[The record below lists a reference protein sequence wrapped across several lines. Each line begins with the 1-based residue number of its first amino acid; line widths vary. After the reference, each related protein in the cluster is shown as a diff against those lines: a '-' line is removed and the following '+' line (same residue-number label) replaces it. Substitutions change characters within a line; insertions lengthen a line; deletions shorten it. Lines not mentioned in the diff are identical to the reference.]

1 MIENILENSTLQVIL
16 LMYIVGS
23 IPFAIIFSKF
33 FSLPD
38 PRTFGSNN
46 PGATNVMRSGNK
58 IAAFLTLLFDFL
70 KSFLP
75 ILILKFQ
82 NFLLNDLFLFA
93 IALILGHIFSIF
105 IKFKG
110 GKGVATSYGAIFAID
125 TYMGLF
131 TMLVWIIIF
140 LLSKV
145 SGLSAI
151 VSFLLLPS
159 IAYLLKLGEIV
170 LIYSFVI
177 SLLVLFTHRK
187 NIIGYILKKT

>member
-1 MIENILENSTLQVIL
+1 
-16 LMYIVGS
+16 
-23 IPFAIIFSKF
+23 
-33 FSLPD
+33 
-38 PRTFGSNN
+38 
-46 PGATNVMRSGNK
+46 
-58 IAAFLTLLFDFL
+58 
-70 KSFLP
+70 
-75 ILILKFQ
+75 
-82 NFLLNDLFLFA
+82 
-93 IALILGHIFSIF
+93 
-105 IKFKG
+105 
-110 GKGVATSYGAIFAID
+110 
-125 TYMGLF
+125 MGLF